1 MDLTVETLKQSMS
14 NISQEMY
21 LFTGI
26 VMLLIFYIIHIYSL
40 RQERKKFSQAVSTQV
55 KVFKKAFDTATDGM
69 LILSD
74 TYDVLYANK
83 TMMNLLALEK
93 DFQYKTFKYMPQI
106 KTAKTWVNLDLFLNT
121 QKERIRDNILPFP
134 QSFLRVKEEEI
145 LINLYLDSYI
155 EESKGNKKHY
165 ILTIQDLTQMRKSSQ
180 MEYKHKLTHLP
191 NQIKALQDI
200 PALFSKIHTE
210 NNKIALALM
219 SFDNFSML
227 RSIIGYEQSNE
238 VIIKFSKIL
247 SEITSNM
254 NVGIY
259 HTFDNHF
266 LLTLSNVESIEDVKT
281 LVKELQQKLATSYKM
296 EEGSLYLSV
305 SVGIAIYPESG
316 PTRNLLDNTYKAL
329 ASAQKDGDSN
339 IVVYVPNKM
348 ESQFD
353 ELQLHNDMQSGLS
366 KGEFEVYYQPI
377 VDIKT
382 QEITSAEALIRWIH
396 PELGF
401 IPPDVFIGM
410 MEKTGFIVK
419 LGQYVLEEVLKQ
431 QKRWELFKFK
441 AIEVSINVSM
451 VEIATGEFVE
461 HVDKQLKHHQLNPEC
476 IKFEITEGMAMV
488 GEKQTEKYFHQL
500 KKLGV
505 GIALDDFGTGYTSFT
520 YLKKFPADTIKIDKS
535 LVDHILTNE
544 EDLRIVHAM
553 IELGHN
559 LGMKIVV
566 EGVESKK
573 MLELLS
579 EIGCDYMQGYYFSK
593 PLPVFEFQKLLR

>member
-1 MDLTVETLKQSMS
+1 MDLTVETLKQFIS
-14 NISQEMY
+14 NISLEVY
-21 LFTGI
+21 IILGI
-26 VMLLIFYIIHIYSL
+26 VFLLVFFLIHLYSL
-40 RQERKKFSQAVSTQV
+40 RQEKKKLIDAVSTQV
-55 KVFKKAFDTATDGM
+55 KVFQKAFDTATDAM

-74 TYDVLYANK
+74 TYDVIYANK
-83 TMMNLLALEK
+83 AMAILLGLED
-93 DFQYKTFKYMPQI
+93 DFTYKTFKYMPQI
-106 KTAKTWVNLDLFLNT
+106 KTGKSWINLDNFING
-121 QKERIRDNILPFP
+121 QKERIVENVLPFP
-134 QSFLRVKEEEI
+134 QSYLKVKEDET
-145 LINLYLDSYI
+145 LVNVYLDSFN
-155 EESKGNKKHY
+155 EEKKRHF
-165 ILTIQDLTQMRKSSQ
+165 ILTVQDLTEMNKSAQ

-238 VIIKFSKIL
+238 VIIKFSKMLQDIATD
-247 SEITSNM
+247 IK
-254 NVGIY
+254 VGVY

-266 LLTLSNVESIEDVKT
+266 LLTMSNVESIDAVKK
-281 LVKELQQKLATSYKM
+281 LIKEIQQKLSESYKM
-296 EEGSLYLSV
+296 QEGSLNLTV
-305 SVGIAIYPESG
+305 SVGIALYPESG

-329 ASAQKDGDSN
+329 SAAQKDGDSN
-339 IVVYVPNKM
+339 IVVYIPNKIKC
-348 ESQFD
+348 EFD
-353 ELQLHNDMQSGLS
+353 ELQLHDDMQSGLMN
-366 KGEFEVYYQPI
+366 GEFEVYYQPI
-377 VDIKT
+377 IEVKT
-382 QEITSAEALIRWIH
+382 QEVVAAEALIRWIH

-441 AIEVSINVSM
+441 SIEVSINVSM
-451 VEIATGEFVE
+451 FEIATGEFVE
-461 HVDKQLKHHQLNPEC
+461 HVDKQLRHHQVIPES
-476 IKFEITEGMAMV
+476 IKFEITEGMAMI

-505 GIALDDFGTGYTSFT
+505 GISLDDFGTGYTSFG

-535 LVDHILTNE
+535 LVDHILTHE
-544 EDLRIVHAM
+544 EDQRIVHAM

-566 EGVESKK
+566 EGIENKK
-573 MLELLS
+573 MLEMLAES
-579 EIGCDYMQGYYFSK
+579 GCDYMQGYHFAK